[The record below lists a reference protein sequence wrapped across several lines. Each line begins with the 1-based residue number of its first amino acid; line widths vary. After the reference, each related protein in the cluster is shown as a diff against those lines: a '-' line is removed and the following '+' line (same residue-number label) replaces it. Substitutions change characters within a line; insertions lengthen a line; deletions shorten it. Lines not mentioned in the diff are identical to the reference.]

1 MSKNISFGEQ
11 AMGKMLKGLDKA
23 AEAVSGTIGP
33 KGRNVYIQDPVEPQ
47 IINDGTKIANR
58 IQLKDP
64 EEDMGAYIIRNVCG
78 QQVDDVGD
86 GTTTVAVLT
95 HAIIHEALK
104 RPENPMEV
112 KASLKEAGEKVLK
125 ILAKKSIKLKKED
138 IKKVALISSED
149 ETIAQLITE
158 IIEKLG
164 EKAVVNVE
172 DSKTF
177 KTEYE
182 IVDGYEAHVGFLSPH
197 FITDKKASNAVF
209 EDISVLIYDKKISNL
224 TDIAPVFEL
233 IKKENLGQIC
243 IICQDID
250 DSMLGVFVNSK
261 AMGAFSGVVIRATD
275 WLLHDIE
282 GCTGAKAIS
291 PQTGVTPQN
300 FKKEYFGKAKKIVC
314 TANTTLFTTD
324 GVASKQY
331 AKWLEMEAENEPN
344 QYTAKKLKERAAK
357 LRGGIAVLKIAASTD
372 QERIYLREKADD
384 AVKATKAAIE
394 EGICEGGGMTLWRI
408 AKELNGK
415 SIGEQILKK
424 ALQSPLRKICENAG
438 KDYTEVINAIE
449 ASVWHSNIKEVG
461 YDAKEDCY
469 CNFIEAGIIDP
480 IKVER
485 CAVENAV
492 SAAGTFIT
500 SFALITDVVEDKK
513 NG

>member
-1 MSKNISFGEQ
+1 MSKRVTFGKQ
-11 AMGKMLKGLDKA
+11 GMDKMIKGLNIVADCVA
-23 AEAVSGTIGP
+23 GTIGP
-33 KGRNVYIQDPVEPQ
+33 KGLNVYFSDAITPS
-47 IINDGTKIANR
+47 IINDGVKIANK
-58 IQLKDP
+58 IVLEDP
-64 EEDMGAYIIRNVCG
+64 EEDLGAYVVRNVSG
-78 QQVDDVGD
+78 EQLDSVGD
-86 GTTTVAVLT
+86 GTTTAVVLLQS
-95 HAIIHEALK
+95 IIHECLK

-112 KASLKEAGEKVLK
+112 KASLKEAGDKVLK

-138 IKKVALISSED
+138 IYKVALISSED
-149 ETIAQLITE
+149 ETIAKLITE

-182 IVDGYEAHVGFLSPH
+182 IVDGYEANVGFMSPH
-197 FITDKKASNAVF
+197 FITNHKSSNAVF

-282 GCTGAKAIS
+282 GATGAKAIS

-331 AKWLEMEAENEPN
+331 AKWLEMEAENDPN
-344 QYTAKKLKERAAK
+344 QYQAKKLKERAAK

-424 ALQSPLRKICENAG
+424 SLQAPLRKIIENAG
-438 KDYTEVINAIE
+438 QDYSEIVE
-449 ASVWHSNIKEVG
+449 EFDELLG
-461 YDAKEDCY
+461 YDAKTD
-469 CNFIEAGIIDP
+469 IVVPLIQQGIIDP

-492 SAAGTFIT
+492 SAAGTFVT
-500 SFALITDVVEDKK
+500 SFCLITDLPEEGKK
-513 NG
+513 